1 MCTMREVRSRKRVVC
16 RSANWATD
24 ASDATETRV
33 MPAGG
38 AVWYS
43 RSSTFPTGSS
53 DSSSAASGAAALP
66 PSPAPRAGR
75 AASSDADVAT
85 PRAVAASIR
94 HRSDRSGVEE
104 EREREK
110 PRGERP
116 AAAST
121 GRTGTC
127 DSPSAERIWRSREAK
142 PWTAAASV
150 AVVTST
156 RMPLHAITPRPHRE
170 RSMAQQSLRSISA
183 WSERGRVSRIT
194 CVTRERERRS
204 DRIWQAIPSAKPPRI
219 SCTRAGG
226 STTPFSSSEV
236 PMTRWHVPCSPRT
249 DTGRKK
255 RRRNAGIDASSATVS
270 YWKKPSTK
278 SQIASSALRAAPR
291 RAPFASQNC
300 ARNHSRVQRAG
311 SPCLPSSSVAFARAQ
326 SSSSLVRCSLRSLQP
341 MQEPA
346 LAISS

>member
-1 MCTMREVRSRKRVVC
+1 MPARCGSHARSDSPPPPARRSRAPPPATPPPPRGGRGAPAGRVRDGSGEGPGNALSAPRTWRADTTPAPAPRPVVSAMCTMREVRSRKRVVC

-43 RSSTFPTGSS
+43 RSSTLPTGSS
-53 DSSSAASGAAALP
+53 DSSSAASVAATP
-66 PSPAPRAGR
+66 PPPPAPRAGR

-127 DSPSAERIWRSREAK
+127 DSPSAERICRSREAK
-142 PWTAAASV
+142 PWTAAASA
-150 AVVTST
+150 AVVTLLT
-156 RMPLHAITPRPHRE
+156 RGAPRCR
-170 RSMAQQSLRSISA
+170 
-183 WSERGRVSRIT
+183 RVSRCARGVVCHI
-194 CVTRERERRS
+194 
-204 DRIWQAIPSAKPPRI
+204 
-219 SCTRAGG
+219 
-226 STTPFSSSEV
+226 
-236 PMTRWHVPCSPRT
+236 
-249 DTGRKK
+249 
-255 RRRNAGIDASSATVS
+255 TVS
-270 YWKKPSTK
+270 SGRHYRCRCCCCHHYDT
-278 SQIASSALRAAPR
+278 PR
-291 RAPFASQNC
+291 RGCRCTP
-300 ARNHSRVQRAG
+300 SRRGATESAAWRSRA
-311 SPCLPSSSVAFARAQ
+311 
-326 SSSSLVRCSLRSLQP
+326 
-341 MQEPA
+341 
-346 LAISS
+346 

>member
-1 MCTMREVRSRKRVVC
+1 MRRARRRAYREAAGKGQGRPLPRAAASQVRAGDGGHVGRKSGQLRRCGRGGGATACLRGVAPMHALTLRRRQLGVRARRRLRRRRLREEDEARLREGSEMGRARVQETRLCAPRTWRADTTPAPAPRPVVSAMCTMREVRSRKRVVC

-150 AVVTST
+150 AVVTLLT
-156 RMPLHAITPRPHRE
+156 RGAPRCR
-170 RSMAQQSLRSISA
+170 
-183 WSERGRVSRIT
+183 RVSRCVRGVPEVCPRCCLSLSPLLVVVVVTTATAAAVAIT
-194 CVTRERERRS
+194 
-204 DRIWQAIPSAKPPRI
+204 
-219 SCTRAGG
+219 
-226 STTPFSSSEV
+226 
-236 PMTRWHVPCSPRT
+236 MTRHY
-249 DTGRKK
+249 DT
-255 RRRNAGIDASSATVS
+255 
-270 YWKKPSTK
+270 
-278 SQIASSALRAAPR
+278 
-291 RAPFASQNC
+291 
-300 ARNHSRVQRAG
+300 
-311 SPCLPSSSVAFARAQ
+311 
-326 SSSSLVRCSLRSLQP
+326 SL
-341 MQEPA
+341 
-346 LAISS
+346 